1 MALVQYYAPI
11 NVKPQGR
18 EGSAADPGEFDIFMG
33 TRVKFPAPKL
43 FHNATTIPTTSLHFT
58 VCACPLTVFMIKIKQ
73 SAQEK
78 SFKLI
83 FNQPFPADLPS
94 KLYLHE
100 LLTGSEIYVEPLR
113 FPEKVLVLCYQLKNQ
128 NWSLLQ
134 ACHCPKVKKNEVEQA
149 QKSLK
154 IEKIT

>member
-1 MALVQYYAPI
+1 
-11 NVKPQGR
+11 
-18 EGSAADPGEFDIFMG
+18 
-33 TRVKFPAPKL
+33 
-43 FHNATTIPTTSLHFT
+43 
-58 VCACPLTVFMIKIKQ
+58 MIKIKQ

-113 FPEKVLVLCYQLKNQ
+113 LPEKVLVLCYQLKTQ

>member
-1 MALVQYYAPI
+1 
-11 NVKPQGR
+11 
-18 EGSAADPGEFDIFMG
+18 
-33 TRVKFPAPKL
+33 
-43 FHNATTIPTTSLHFT
+43 
-58 VCACPLTVFMIKIKQ
+58 MIKIKQ